1 MRAALSKPCL
11 MELSFNQS
19 ALESIEGWLTPQAA
33 LLSRLLVGEQR
44 RLGMV
49 TAVLELGVY
58 RGKYLSLLAAAV
70 GASVPVV
77 GVDAFYGKVG
87 VTMDEHALATAIA
100 AIHDSIERVSGRPS
114 TAVVICS
121 RTDQID
127 AHELLEISGGGF
139 SFISVDAGPAAAD
152 RIAELS
158 LCEQVL
164 SDCGIVA
171 VSGVFCPT
179 VPSEGEGTFAYFF
192 EHPLTDLSP
201 FATGGNKVF
210 ICRREMHPEYYALS
224 CRIAEEAATRFPEIA
239 PTTTLRQFHASA
251 NWTPTL
257 FGYKVVPFLDAGLAR
272 AYGIDL
278 PSDGVV

>member
-1 MRAALSKPCL
+1 
-11 MELSFNQS
+11 MEHSFNQS
-19 ALESIEGWLTPQAA
+19 ALESVEGWLTPQAA
-33 LLSRLLVGEQR
+33 LLSRLLVSEQR

-70 GASVPVV
+70 GACVPIV
-77 GVDAFYGKVG
+77 GIDAFYSKVG
-87 VTMDEHALATAIA
+87 VTMDETSLATAIA
-100 AIHDSIERVSGRPS
+100 AIHNSIERVSGRPS
-114 TAVVICS
+114 TAVVVCS
-121 RTDQID
+121 RSDEIEPC
-127 AHELLEISGGGF
+127 ELLDISRRGF

-152 RIAELS
+152 RVAELS
-158 LCEQVL
+158 LCEEVL

-171 VSGVFCPT
+171 ISGVFCPT

-192 EHPLTDLSP
+192 EHPLTDFSP

-210 ICRREMHPEYYALS
+210 VCRREMHPAYYALS
-224 CRIAEEAATRFPEIA
+224 CKIAEDASTRFPELA
-239 PTTTLRQFHASA
+239 PTTILRQFHAAA

-257 FGYKVVPFLDAGLAR
+257 FGHKVVPFLDAGIAN

-278 PSDGVV
+278 PVDCTV